1 MATVAINNGMNAG
14 LLAVRILSVGIPR
27 LVGAMETF
35 LCKQEEEVLG
45 KVSNLQELGWGDS
58 ERQRT
63 GSK

>member
-27 LVGAMETF
+27 LVEAMEIF
-35 LCKQEEEVLG
+35 LHEQEKEVLG
-45 KVSNLQELGWGDS
+45 KVSKLQNLGWGDY
-58 ERQRT
+58 EKQRT